1 MHCAPTGHAPR
12 SVSAPMISQSRC
24 CWGTA
29 VSEITGIAHRSGGR
43 VGDGFALFPPVFP
56 RSSALSGYTQF
67 LRWSGWRRKLSLRR
81 EFSPALLAA
90 PATLPLRRSS
100 GCARRWIR
108 WEIKTGDPL
117 SSFPIRSSVR
127 CNALCSRRAR
137 SEECVRAYESRA
149 PAAAE
154 APRWVRSRVSHIDLA
169 DGLETG
175 SPYFHLYSPGLAL
188 SRGGS
193 LSCSSSPLSES
204 ALICSS
210 FSPRRFICFVPS
222 GSRVASRFIYA
233 LQTVFTCLG
242 VWLHLILNN

>member
-1 MHCAPTGHAPR
+1 MRAKVDHVTDC
-12 SVSAPMISQSRC
+12 VC
-24 CWGTA
+24 
-29 VSEITGIAHRSGGR
+29 
-43 VGDGFALFPPVFP
+43 
-56 RSSALSGYTQF
+56 LSD
-67 LRWSGWRRKLSLRR
+67 WRRKLSLRR
-81 EFSPALLAA
+81 EFSPASSQHLPRCRWGGAVAVLADG
-90 PATLPLRRSS
+90 LD
-100 GCARRWIR
+100 GK
-108 WEIKTGDPL
+108 IKTGDPL

-137 SEECVRAYESRA
+137 SEECVRAYDLYDLW
-149 PAAAE
+149 AAAG
-154 APRWVRSRVSHIDLA
+154 PRRVRSRGSHIDLA

-222 GSRVASRFIYA
+222 GSARIMVI
-233 LQTVFTCLG
+233 LG
-242 VWLHLILNN
+242 

>member
-1 MHCAPTGHAPR
+1 MRAKVDHVTDC
-12 SVSAPMISQSRC
+12 
-24 CWGTA
+24 
-29 VSEITGIAHRSGGR
+29 
-43 VGDGFALFPPVFP
+43 VF
-56 RSSALSGYTQF
+56 LSD
-67 LRWSGWRRKLSLRR
+67 WRQKLSLRR
-81 EFSPALLAA
+81 EFFTCVLAA

-100 GCARRWIR
+100 GCACRWLDGK
-108 WEIKTGDPL
+108 IKTGDPL
-117 SSFPIRSSVR
+117 SSFPIRSSAR

-154 APRWVRSRVSHIDLA
+154 APRRVRSRGSHIDLA

-222 GSRVASRFIYA
+222 GSRVAEATRA
-233 LQTVFTCLG
+233 LWWFSVHLCTCLLVYLFIDRVYLSG
-242 VWLHLILNN
+242 CLTAFNFE